1 MTPDIDYDAIRARAI
16 APSRA
21 IYMNAIRNLMRQ
33 PGLGISSPGY
43 GAQLANLSRSLSS
56 DLSDRAMGA
65 EALVSD
71 VRLREMQMQQE
82 RELRNR
88 ALDIAEKQAPSSLER
103 GLSTTGQ
110 ILDLASTGADIYG
123 NIRGNNSYGGGGYG
137 GGYGWG
143 GSAIGPSSGFYPT
156 Y

>member
-1 MTPDIDYDAIRARAI
+1 
-16 APSRA
+16 
-21 IYMNAIRNLMRQ
+21 
-33 PGLGISSPGY
+33 
-43 GAQLANLSRSLSS
+43 
-56 DLSDRAMGA
+56 MGA